1 MRPFVFGLLLT
12 IAAAA
17 EAQTVTLLHFSD
29 YHSHAH
35 PFYSE
40 GKVEQGG
47 IARAVGYLRREKG
60 RGALVFSGGDMMNK
74 GAPAWSDKFG
84 CAEWPWLNGIVDA
97 MAFGNHDADY
107 GHEAFV
113 RCRNS
118 VSYPILSANTNGFQP
133 YAVLKSRGVRIGV
146 FAVAG
151 SDFTALVKVPELQF
165 SDRIAAARTVVAT
178 LREHEKVNAVVL
190 IGHESTEDDFA
201 LARAVPGIDLIFGT
215 HSHFKQEL
223 MRIEGTNTWF
233 ISPAQYLTYISRVN
247 LTFQR
252 GALQGVDGGLVRVD
266 RSLPVDRAVR
276 DRVRAMQRTLERDDA
291 YAALF
296 VPFATL
302 RQPMS
307 VEAVA
312 QLSVE
317 TMRDV
322 AAADAALST
331 ASSFRGALPPGR
343 LDPETLRAALP
354 YDNEIVV
361 ADLTAEKYAQ
371 LVAFAR
377 SRPGT
382 DAFSWIAE
390 GSRAPSGTVR
400 VATTDYLATVAPGYR
415 DFFRGTDLKR
425 TGKRVRAEV
434 QRALTMLIQ

>member
-1 MRPFVFGLLLT
+1 VRRFVFSLLLT
-12 IAAAA
+12 VTSVA

-29 YHSHAH
+29 YHSHAQ

-40 GKVEQGG
+40 GREEQGG
-47 IARAVGYLRREKG
+47 IARAVGYLRRQKQ

-74 GAPAWSDKFG
+74 GAPAWSDRFG

-107 GHEAFV
+107 GHQAFV
-113 RCRNS
+113 QCRDG
-118 VSYPILSANTNGFQP
+118 VTYPILSANTNGFQP
-133 YAVLKSRGVRIGV
+133 YVVLKSRGLRIGV

-151 SDFTALVKVPELQF
+151 SDFTQLVKVPELQF
-165 SDRIAAARTVVAT
+165 SDRVAAARTVVAT
-178 LREHEKVNAVVL
+178 LRDREKVNAIVL
-190 IGHESTEDDFA
+190 IGHQSTEDDFA

-215 HSHFKQEL
+215 HSHFKQGL
-223 MRIEGTNTWF
+223 TRIDETSTWF
-233 ISPAQYLTYISRVN
+233 ISPSQYLTYISRVEMR
-247 LTFQR
+247 FQR
-252 GALQGVDGGLVRVD
+252 GALADVDGTLVRVD
-266 RSLPVDRAVR
+266 RSLPVDRRVR
-276 DRVRAMQRTLERDDA
+276 DRVRAMQRTLERDKA

-302 RQPMS
+302 REPMS

-322 AAADAALST
+322 AGADAALST
-331 ASSFRGALPPGR
+331 ASSFRAALPPGK
-343 LDPETLRAALP
+343 LDMETLRAALP

-361 ADLTAEKYAQ
+361 AELPRETYAQ
-371 LVAFAR
+371 LVTFAR

-390 GSRAPSGTVR
+390 SSTSRGGTVR
-400 VATTDYLATVAPGYR
+400 VAATDYLATIAPGYR
-415 DFFRGTDLKR
+415 DFFKGADLKK
-425 TGKRVRAEV
+425 TGKRVREEV
-434 QRALTMLIQ
+434 QRALTTLIQ